1 MRNHILWSVYVP
13 ALILSFGSGMLAPVL
28 PLYARSFEVSYALV
42 GLVLA
47 AQGIGTL
54 VGDVPSGVILGKYG
68 HKWTMVVGVGLVGF
82 FMLAMSWAQSVPEL
96 IAYGLF
102 AGIGSALW
110 NISRHAYMTTHI
122 DIRQRGRVTATFGGI
137 GRIGAFAGPAVG
149 AVLGATFGL
158 RVPFVAFAGI
168 AVVAMVV
175 AGIFVEDTG
184 EVAPS
189 RGGLRGHGRHLAA
202 VVREHFRVLTTAGFG
217 QLLAQM
223 VRAGRGT
230 IIPLYAAD
238 VLGLGLPAIGWIVTL
253 SAFVDMA
260 MFYPAGVLMDRY
272 GRKWAIVPSF
282 FIQGVGM
289 ALVALATGFGGL
301 LAAAMV
307 IGCGNGLGA
316 GSMLT
321 LGSDL
326 APKRAM
332 GEFLGVWR
340 LVGDAGNT
348 GAPIVAGAVA
358 DVLGLSPATLVMA
371 LVGVG
376 AAAVFAWYVPET
388 RQLQPSPAPGA

>member
-1 MRNHILWSVYVP
+1 
-13 ALILSFGSGMLAPVL
+13 MLTPVM
-28 PLYARSFEVSYALV
+28 PLYARSFEASYALV

-47 AQGIGTL
+47 AQGVGTIL
-54 VGDVPSGVILGKYG
+54 ADVPSGMILSKYG
-68 HKWTMVVGVGLVGF
+68 HKLTMVVGVGTVGF
-82 FMLAMSWAQSVPEL
+82 FMLAMSWARSVPEL
-96 IAYGLF
+96 IAYGLL
-102 AGIGSALW
+102 AGIGSSLW

-122 DIRQRGRVTATFGGI
+122 DARQRGRVTATFGGV

-149 AVLGATFGL
+149 ATLGATFGL
-158 RVPFVAFAGI
+158 RVPFVAFAGM
-168 AVVAMVV
+168 AVVAMTV
-175 AGIFVEDTG
+175 AAIFVENTA
-184 EVAPS
+184 EVKPP
-189 RGGLRGHGRHLAA
+189 RGGLRGHGRDLAE
-202 VVREHFRVLTTAGFG
+202 VVREHFRVLATAGFG

-223 VRAGRGT
+223 VRAGRNS

-253 SAFVDMA
+253 SSFIDMA

-301 LAAAMV
+301 LLASII
-307 IGCGNGLGA
+307 IGFGNGI
-316 GSMLT
+316 GSGTMLT

-326 APKRAM
+326 APKRSM

-340 LVGDAGNT
+340 LVGDMGNT

-371 LVGVG
+371 LVGMG
-376 AAAVFAWYVPET
+376 AAAVFALYVPET
-388 RQLQPSPAPGA
+388 RKLYPAPAPAPGD

>member
-1 MRNHILWSVYVP
+1 LWSVYVP
-13 ALILSFGSGMLAPVL
+13 ALILSFGAGMLTPVM
-28 PLYARSFEVSYALV
+28 PLYARSFEASYALV

-47 AQGIGTL
+47 AQGIGTI
-54 VGDVPSGVILGKYG
+54 VGDVPSGVILSKYG
-68 HKWTMVVGVGLVGF
+68 HKLTMVAGVGTVGF
-82 FMLAMSWAQSVPEL
+82 FMLAMSWARSVPEL
-96 IAYGLF
+96 IAYGLL

-122 DIRQRGRVTATFGGI
+122 DARERGRVTATFGGV
-137 GRIGAFAGPAVG
+137 GRIGSFAGPAVG
-149 AVLGATFGL
+149 ATLGASFGL
-158 RVPFVAFAGI
+158 RVPFVAFAAM
-168 AVVAMVV
+168 AVLAMVI
-175 AGIFVEDTG
+175 AGIFVENTG
-184 EVAPS
+184 ERAPS
-189 RGGLRGHGRHLAA
+189 RGGLAGHGRHLRA
-202 VVREHFRVLTTAGFG
+202 VVREHFHVLTTAGFG

-223 VRAGRGT
+223 VRAGRNS

-238 VLGLGLPAIGWIVTL
+238 VLGLSLPAIGWIVTL

-301 LAAAMV
+301 LAASMV
-307 IGCGNGLGA
+307 IGFGNGLGS

-321 LGSDL
+321 VGSDL

-340 LVGDAGNT
+340 LVGDVGNT

-371 LVGVG
+371 LVGMG

-388 RQLQPSPAPGA
+388 RQLQPSPAPSPGD